1 MAHTQETGRRPLELV
16 ERDAA
21 KTWTEERLAELR
33 QLWVEENLSSTEISQ
48 RMGISRGTVMGKI
61 NRLGLLRHRGTPIV
75 AALSSEE
82 EVVVLGAAEDPDVP
96 ATPSAT
102 ESAMDEVSIGQ
113 HPTIFQLRTS
123 HCRFPLGSFK
133 ESVVFFCGKP
143 AELPKP
149 YCRECCQRAYTVTR
163 PRGA

>member
-1 MAHTQETGRRPLELV
+1 MAHTQEMGRRPVELV

-21 KTWTEERLAELR
+21 TTWTDERLEELKR
-33 QLWVEENLSSTEISQ
+33 LWVEETLSSTEISQ

-102 ESAMDEVSIGQ
+102 VNAMDRSRPVSIQRSSSCAPG
-113 HPTIFQLRTS
+113 IAVSLLVASRT
-123 HCRFPLGSFK
+123 R
-133 ESVVFFCGKP
+133 
-143 AELPKP
+143 
-149 YCRECCQRAYTVTR
+149 
-163 PRGA
+163 